1 MTGSVMTDQLL
12 AAGLLDEG
20 LSWDLAREKGSE
32 MGAPQKDQVLGSF
45 DMRESCADLVQSS
58 NGIFR

>member
-1 MTGSVMTDQLL
+1 MTGSAMTDQLL

-32 MGAPQKDQVLGSF
+32 VVVPIDEQAPASY
-45 DMRESCADLVQSS
+45 DMLESCADLVLSS